1 MSVNEKLQA
10 VEGYLLKEFREAKIE
25 IKSNVVEQ
33 THRFQILDQ
42 GKTHYAIV
50 VEAFLKGCETEK
62 IAATLEAFMLA
73 EPNPRRGE
81 HRTGEGCRLMLRG
94 VRRVPHHLKG

>member
-73 EPNPRRGE
+73 EHLRDMGMTPVVV
-81 HRTGEGCRLMLRG
+81 TLEG
-94 VRRVPHHLKG
+94 LKLEGD